1 MSATLGHPR
10 PRNGDHGFTLIEL
23 MVVVLII
30 AILMAIAIPT
40 FLGAKAR
47 SQDKATQS
55 SLRNAIT
62 NAKVIYNHT
71 DVTTYSGATP
81 TALGA
86 AEPSMA
92 FLPASTT
99 STQSKEISV
108 NAQGTYI
115 VLAARSSTQTCFVI
129 ADWETSGTFFAK
141 VTGDCSSA
149 AAATALNATAT
160 APTAPSPASNS
171 TTSAPNAWVA
181 SW

>member
-1 MSATLGHPR
+1 
-10 PRNGDHGFTLIEL
+10 

-30 AILMAIAIPT
+30 AILIAIAIPT
-40 FLGAKAR
+40 FLGAR
-47 SQDKATQS
+47 SRAQDKATQS
-55 SLRNAIT
+55 SLRNAMT

-115 VLAARSSTQTCFVI
+115 VLAARSSSQTCFVI
-129 ADWETSGTFFAK
+129 ADWETSGTYFAK
-141 VTGDCSSA
+141 VTGDCSAA

-160 APTAPSPASNS
+160 APTAPSPTSNS
-171 TTSAPNAWVA
+171 STSAPNAWVA